1 MNPRLR
7 PSATSLASSC
17 ALLVCGCFSNV
28 LTPPTLAETG
38 LDAAKCEIA
47 AKQNLDP
54 LIVEW
59 AGTEKVALDAT
70 SQRGL
75 VVVAYEGCSLR
86 VLRRCN
92 IQGAYDM
99 AGVTPS
105 RDKRDIKSQDDLYT
119 YLPLG
124 VATLSGELSQGR
136 QLALDYV
143 ATGQRSYE
151 GEPPRLGDGCDGATH
166 YVKRIMVGAYKL
178 DTLATGKAAAE
189 GNVLFVE
196 GGAKHSESDERRKT
210 SGDPDLCEK
219 DPKAMNC
226 SAPIQ
231 LELVALSSAPSGTP

>member
-1 MNPRLR
+1 MNPSIRVR
-7 PSATSLASSC
+7 AATLISSC
-17 ALLVCGCFSNV
+17 VLLGSGCFSNL

-38 LDAAKCEIA
+38 IDAAKCEA

-70 SQRGL
+70 SQRGV

-92 IQGAYDM
+92 IQGSYEM
-99 AGVTPS
+99 GGVTPS
-105 RDKRDIKSQDDLYT
+105 RDKRDIKSQDDLYA

-151 GEPPRLGDGCDGATH
+151 GEAPTLGDGCDGATH

-178 DTLATGKAAAE
+178 DTLATGKASAE

-196 GGAKHSESDERRKT
+196 GGAKHSESDQRRKT
-210 SGDPDLCEK
+210 SGDPDVCEK
-219 DPKAMNC
+219 DPTAVNC
-226 SAPIQ
+226 GAPIQ
-231 LELVALSSAPSGTP
+231 LELVAIAGAAAKPR